1 MTIYKFAGFWR
12 RLVAYLI
19 DSTIIT
25 IVFFVLFM
33 IAMMAFFFGS
43 MSGNSSE
50 WLADL
55 MDPDKGFFN
64 FDFYMDILC
73 SYDDR
78 LLHIFSRHYRPHTG

>member
-33 IAMMAFFFGS
+33 IAVMAFLFGS
-43 MSGNSSE
+43 ISGNSNE

-55 MDPDKGFFN
+55 MDPDNGFLQF
-64 FDFYMDILC
+64 
-73 SYDDR
+73 
-78 LLHIFSRHYRPHTG
+78 